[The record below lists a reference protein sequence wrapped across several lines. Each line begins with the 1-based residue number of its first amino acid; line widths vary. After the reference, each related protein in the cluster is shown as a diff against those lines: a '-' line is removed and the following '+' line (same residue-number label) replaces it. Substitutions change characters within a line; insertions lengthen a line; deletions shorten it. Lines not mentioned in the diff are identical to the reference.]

1 MSSASRP
8 PASLRSACSPHVLSL
23 EEGKNQIKKGYWK
36 HHGICHCKTPS
47 SSELCARA
55 TWSQYSLF
63 GVCRQV
69 RKGSNF
75 TIAWSYREATAD
87 VFVWHGTFVGDLR
100 RDGFRRVKYEEN
112 DGVLLFPPADN
123 VVTLRFSFVLL
134 KSDAWLV
141 QRCLRFGIVGR
152 RFQFRFWK
160 EGKVLRW
167 TGTVVGRSGRHL
179 QVLYEFRQRVLSLPP
194 PASACITPINVYF
207 FPCCKCVTDMSSRTS
222 VARATQQSCLEVG
235 KRRPRLSNSK
245 KHKGLEKNFMCFN
258 TRSMKAPWRQR
269 ELDELLMQKSVSIAC
284 LQETRWKSIDAAKN
298 ITNYNVIMQPA
309 SPKGVGGVAILVRKD
324 LEVEAM
330 ESANSSFQAARVGDH
345 LFIINAH
352 APHAGR
358 SRQVVTKWWDE
369 FSAFTSSIEA
379 KQIESQF
386 ASAMY
391 IFGDF
396 NAPASARKELFVPQL
411 FLCSSLIACCK
422 HSLQK
427 SQ

>member
-1 MSSASRP
+1 MMDMIASASTNTTIINST
-8 PASLRSACSPHVLSL
+8 SL
-23 EEGKNQIKKGYWK
+23 
-36 HHGICHCKTPS
+36 
-47 SSELCARA
+47 LCARA

-123 VVTLRFSFVLL
+123 VVTLRFSFVSL

-179 QVLYEFRQRVLSLPP
+179 QVLYDQFRQRVLSLPP

-269 ELDELLMQKSVSIAC
+269 ELDEILMQKSVSIAR

-345 LFIINAH
+345 LFIIKPGSAIISSVVLLDINMILDNKKTGGGGSTVYYAKLCLGKPYHHRTVNAIALH
-352 APHAGR
+352 TRNACASGLWTR
-358 SRQVVTKWWDE
+358 RWW
-369 FSAFTSSIEA
+369 FS
-379 KQIESQF
+379 
-386 ASAMY
+386 
-391 IFGDF
+391 
-396 NAPASARKELFVPQL
+396 
-411 FLCSSLIACCK
+411 
-422 HSLQK
+422 
-427 SQ
+427 